1 MTQRRSFGVCAF
13 LAASLAAASGSAAE
27 VGVTKDEIK
36 IGGIGALTGPL
47 SNLVAPQLHG
57 VQAVF
62 EEANEAGGVHGRK
75 IVYVTE
81 DDECLPSKGV
91 GAVKKLIHEVQPFM
105 IVGGGCSNA
114 AIAQK
119 PEIVAAKVPWIIV
132 GSTADALTEPPDPYI
147 YTSMSAAWM
156 EVYGQLQVAL
166 DNGAKRIGV
175 VWQPDAWG
183 QARIGPMRDAL
194 KSKSIEAV
202 AIEEVAVEP
211 TDLTPTVL
219 KLQQAKADAV
229 ILLLF
234 PKAAVPYLR
243 DAYKFGFQPLTVGGS
258 PLGEI
263 DVLAK
268 GVGTPDAVKNMRS
281 VAAAGYGADDPEV
294 AKWKAV
300 IEKRFPG
307 DRFNVLHMFGISAG
321 QFALEALRKAG
332 PEPTREGVIKVLSTL
347 KVKTDT
353 YVGPLECTP
362 DDHQCHKTLGI
373 FALKDGRVTGV
384 GSAKPSR

>member
-1 MTQRRSFGVCAF
+1 MNSRHSAGA
-13 LAASLAAASGSAAE
+13 LAAALVCALASSALAAE
-27 VGVTKDEIK
+27 IGVTKTEIK

-47 SNLVAPQLHG
+47 SNLLIPQLNG

-62 EEANEAGGVHGRK
+62 EEANDAGGVHGRK
-75 IVYVTE
+75 IVYIKE

-119 PEIVAAKVPWIIV
+119 PEIVDAKVPWVIV
-132 GSTADALTEPPDPYI
+132 GSTADSLTEPAHPYV
-147 YTSMSAAWM
+147 YSSMSAAWM

-166 DNGAKRIGV
+166 DAGAKRIAV

-183 QARIGPMRDAL
+183 KARIGPMRDGL
-194 KSKSIEAV
+194 KGKGIEAV
-202 AIEEVAVEP
+202 AIEEVSVEP
-211 TDLTPTVL
+211 TDLTATVL
-219 KLQQAKADAV
+219 KLQQVNADAV

-243 DAYKFGFQPLTVGGS
+243 DAFKFNFQPLTVGGS

-263 DVLAK
+263 DILAK
-268 GVGTPDAVKNMRS
+268 GVGTPDAVKNFRAL
-281 VAAAGYGADDPEV
+281 AAAGYGADDPQV
-294 AKWKAV
+294 AKWKAI

-321 QFALEALRKAG
+321 QFALEALRKVG
-332 PEPTREGVIKVLSTL
+332 PEPTREGIIKVMSTL
-347 KVKTDT
+347 KVQTDV
-353 YVGPLECTP
+353 YAGPVECTP
-362 DDHQCHKTLGI
+362 EDHQCHKTLGI
-373 FALKDGRVTGV
+373 FALKDGRVAGV
-384 GSAKPSR
+384 GSAKPVR

>member
-1 MTQRRSFGVCAF
+1 MAYGWQG
-13 LAASLAAASGSAAE
+13 LAAGALLALWAAGAAAAE
-27 VGVTKDEIK
+27 VGVTRDEIR
-36 IGGIGALTGPL
+36 IGGIGAMTGPL
-47 SNLVAPQLHG
+47 SNLLIPQLNG

-62 EEANEAGGVHGRK
+62 EEANDAGGVHGRR
-75 IVYVTE
+75 IVYIKE

-119 PEIVAAKVPWIIV
+119 PEIVDAKVPWVIM
-132 GSTADALTEPPDPYI
+132 GSTADSLTEPAHPYVFS
-147 YTSMSAAWM
+147 SMSAAWM

-166 DNGAKRIGV
+166 DAGAKRIAV

-183 QARIGPMRDAL
+183 KARIEPMRQAL
-194 KSKSIEAV
+194 KGKGIEAV

-211 TDLTPTVL
+211 TDLTTVAL

-243 DAYKFGFQPLTVGGS
+243 DAYKLGYQPLSVGGS
-258 PLGEI
+258 PLGEL

-268 GVGTPDAVKNMRS
+268 GVGTPEALKNMRS

-294 AKWKAV
+294 AKWKAI

-321 QFALEALRKAG
+321 QFALEALRQAG
-332 PEPTREGVIKVLSTL
+332 PEPTREGVVKVMSTL

-353 YVGPLECTP
+353 YAGPVECTP
-362 DDHQCHKTLGI
+362 GDHQCHKTLGI

-384 GSAKPSR
+384 GSTRPAR